1 MSDTASIVGRV
12 DEIHALRAFVDSSSD
27 GPMALVLTGEPGI
40 GKSTLWREGLRFAEE
55 RGFGICRCRPVDAEA
70 QLAFA
75 SLSDLLVDVAD
86 DELGALP
93 QPQRR
98 ALGVA
103 LLRAE
108 PDGLELPPRAV
119 AVATLGLLQHLAR
132 QRPIVVGID
141 DAQWMDQ
148 PSQRVLA
155 FVVRR
160 LRTERVGFLIATRAA
175 RENSILDDVE
185 QDAGVRVVEQQVVAL
200 DTGQVDTIV
209 RERVGDALSP
219 REVQK
224 LHEMAGGNP
233 MFALHLARAW
243 VDRGA
248 AIDGSLP
255 VPDTLLSVVGDRLDG
270 LGPAIE
276 VVQVAAMLR
285 RPTVSTVTGLLGP
298 GAFDQLR
305 SAESAGVVTLDG
317 ERVLLAH
324 PLLGSAAYS
333 RLDSAQRAQL
343 HARVAATVD
352 DIEEQGRHLALA
364 ADGPDAAVAEKL
376 DHAAHRAGARGAPD
390 ASAEL
395 WEAAARF
402 TPADQ
407 REAALERRLN
417 AARCVFELG
426 RVEWA
431 RAKLDDL
438 LLVDAPAGPTRAQA
452 LALRAWA
459 VASLEG
465 FGPAAQCFQSAL
477 DEVDAGSTTEIE
489 VLQGLAWSRHHN
501 DVPQAEEL
509 ARRAVAL
516 AELVGD
522 DEQIAVSQ
530 TLVDFLCSLGGKGIS
545 IDAVTRAVEVLQ
557 PSSRRLQIMC
567 RPDWLHGM
575 LLMWEDRLPEALQ
588 RFQTMRADAIA
599 RGDEQSLP
607 FVLFHLARAEL
618 LLGSWTTA
626 VATAAECVR
635 STIESG
641 QDSERPFS
649 ILINALVS
657 GHLGD
662 VAAAELEIVQGIAL
676 AERFGAGPALL
687 ELLATRGFLE
697 LSVGRFDDADRTL
710 GEVARM
716 ASDVGLLEPGLFRYH
731 GDAIEAKIALGR
743 LDEAEALI
751 DTARAAADALHR
763 PWLDL
768 VVGRG
773 TAALRAA
780 RGDLDGASEL
790 LSAVLHSDRAR
801 QPFER
806 ARTELV
812 LGTVHR
818 RNRQKRAAR
827 AALLA
832 AEAEFSRLGARIWLY
847 RARSELSRVGG
858 RAPSDDLTPTER
870 QVAELIAAGRTYR
883 EAAAELFISP
893 KTVQWNLSKVYSKLG
908 IRSRAELPG
917 RLKRD

>member
-1 MSDTASIVGRV
+1 MSDAAIIGRV
-12 DEIHALRAFVDSSSD
+12 DETQAVRVFVDSISG
-27 GPMALVLTGEPGI
+27 GPTALVLTGEPGI
-40 GKSTLWREGLRFAEE
+40 GKSTLWREGIRLAEE
-55 RGFGICRCRPVDAEA
+55 RGFRIHRCRPVDAEA
-70 QLAFA
+70 QLAFT

-86 DELGALP
+86 DDLGELP
-93 QPQRR
+93 QPQRH
-98 ALGVA
+98 ALEVA

-148 PSQRVLA
+148 PSRRVLA

-160 LRTERVGFLIATRAA
+160 LRAERVGLLIATRAA
-175 RENSILDDVE
+175 RENSILDDVDH
-185 QDAGVRVVEQQVVAL
+185 DAGVRVVEQQVAAL
-200 DTGQVDTIV
+200 DPGQVDTIV

-219 REVQK
+219 RDVQK

-243 VDRGA
+243 MDRGA
-248 AIDGSLP
+248 TTDGSLP

-276 VVQVAAMLR
+276 VVQVATMLC
-285 RPTVSTVTGLLGP
+285 RPTVSTVTALLGP

-305 SAESAGVVTLDG
+305 LAESAGVVTLDG

-333 RLDSAQRAQL
+333 RLDSAQRTRL

-364 ADGPDAAVAEKL
+364 TDGPDTAVAEKL
-376 DHAAHRAGARGAPD
+376 DHAARRAGARGAPD

-395 WEAAARF
+395 WDAAARL

-407 REAALERRLN
+407 REAARERRLN

-426 RVEWA
+426 RPE
-431 RAKLDDL
+431 RAKAQLDDI
-438 LLVDAPAGPTRAQA
+438 LVDAPAGPTRSQA

-465 FGPAAQCFQSAL
+465 FGPAARCFRSAL
-477 DEVDAGSTTEIE
+477 DEVDAGTPSEIE
-489 VLQGLAWSRHHN
+489 VLQGLAWSTHET
-501 DVPQAEEL
+501 DVRLAEPL
-509 ARRAVAL
+509 ARRAL
-516 AELVGD
+516 SSAELSGD
-522 DEQIAVSQ
+522 VEQIAVSQ

-545 IDAVTRAVEVLQ
+545 IDAVASAVEVVQ
-557 PSSRRLQIMC
+557 SSSRRLQIMC
-567 RPDWLHGM
+567 HPDWLHGM
-575 LLMWEDRLPEALQ
+575 LLVWEDRLPEGLQ
-588 RFQTMRADAIA
+588 RFQTMLADAIA

-607 FVLFHLARAEL
+607 FVLFHLARTEL
-618 LLGSWTTA
+618 LLGSWATA
-626 VATAAECVR
+626 VATSAECVR

-641 QDSERPFS
+641 QDSERPFAAVIS
-649 ILINALVS
+649 ALVS

-662 VAAAELEIVQGIAL
+662 VAAAEPEIVQGMAL
-676 AERFGAGPALL
+676 AERFGAHPALL

-710 GEVARM
+710 GQVARR
-716 ASDVGLLEPGLFRYH
+716 ASDIGLLEPGLFRYH
-731 GDAIEAKIALGR
+731 GDAVEAKIALGR
-743 LDEAEALI
+743 LDEAEALLE
-751 DTARAAADALHR
+751 TARATAYALHR

-780 RGDLDGASEL
+780 RGDLDGASDM
-790 LSAVLHSDRAR
+790 LSALLHGDRAR

-818 RNRQKRAAR
+818 RNRQKKAAR

-832 AEAEFSRLGARIWLY
+832 AEAEFSRLGARIWLD

-858 RAPSDDLTPTER
+858 RAASHDLTPTER

-917 RLKRD
+917 RLKED

>member
-1 MSDTASIVGRV
+1 MNDADTIIGRV
-12 DEIHALRAFVDSSSD
+12 DETHAVRAFVDSIND
-27 GPMALVLTGEPGI
+27 GPTALVLTGEPGI
-40 GKSTLWREGLRFAEE
+40 GKSTLWREGLRLAEE
-55 RGFGICRCRPVDAEA
+55 RGFGIHRCRPVGAEA
-70 QLAFA
+70 QLAFT

-86 DELGALP
+86 DDLGALP
-93 QPQRR
+93 QPQRHG
-98 ALGVA
+98 LEVA

-119 AVATLGLLQHLAR
+119 AVATIGLLQHLAR

-175 RENSILDDVE
+175 RENSILDDVDH
-185 QDAGVRVVEQQVVAL
+185 DAGVRVVEQQVAAL

-219 REVQK
+219 RDMQK

-243 VDRGA
+243 VARGA
-248 AIDGSLP
+248 TTDGSLP

-276 VVQVAAMLR
+276 VVQVATMLC
-285 RPTVSTVTGLLGP
+285 RPTISTVTGLLGP

-305 SAESAGVVTLDG
+305 LAESAGVLTLDG
-317 ERVLLAH
+317 ERVLLVH
-324 PLLGSAAYS
+324 PLLGSAAYT
-333 RLDSAQRAQL
+333 RLDPARRTQL

-364 ADGPDAAVAEKL
+364 SDGPDAAVAEKL
-376 DHAAHRAGARGAPD
+376 DHAARRAETRGAPD

-395 WEAAARF
+395 WDAAARF
-402 TPADQ
+402 TPAHQ
-407 REAALERRLN
+407 REAARQRRLN

-426 RVEWA
+426 RVE
-431 RAKLDDL
+431 RAKAQLDDI
-438 LLVDAPAGPTRAQA
+438 LVDAPAGPTRAQA

-459 VASLEG
+459 VSSLEG
-465 FGPAAQCFQSAL
+465 FGPAARCFQSAL
-477 DEVDAGSTTEIE
+477 DEGGAGSTAEIE
-489 VLQGLAWSRHHN
+489 VLQGLAWSRHHT
-501 DVPQAEEL
+501 DVPLAELL
-509 ARRAVAL
+509 ARRALAL
-516 AELVGD
+516 AELGGD

-530 TLVDFLCSLGGKGIS
+530 TLVDFLCSLGGKAIS
-545 IDAVTRAVEVLQ
+545 IDAVATAVEVVQ
-557 PSSRRLQIMC
+557 SGSRRLQIMC

-588 RFQTMRADAIA
+588 RFQNMRADAIA

-618 LLGSWTTA
+618 LLGSWTIA
-626 VATAAECVR
+626 AATAAECVR

-649 ILINALVS
+649 VLINALVRS
-657 GHLGD
+657 HLGD
-662 VAAAELEIVQGIAL
+662 VAAAELEIVEGMAL
-676 AERFGAGPALL
+676 ADRFGVGPANL
-687 ELLATRGFLE
+687 ELLAARGFLE
-697 LSVGRFDDADRTL
+697 LSVGRYDDADRTL
-710 GEVARM
+710 GQVARV
-716 ASDVGLLEPGLFRYH
+716 ANDIGLVEPGLFRYH

-743 LDEAEALI
+743 LDEAEALL
-751 DTARAAADALHR
+751 DTTRATADALHR

-780 RGDLDGASEL
+780 RGDLDGASEM
-790 LSAVLHSDRAR
+790 LSAVLHSDRAH

-818 RNRQKRAAR
+818 RNRQKKAAR
-827 AALLA
+827 TALLT
-832 AEAEFSRLGARIWLY
+832 AEAEFSRLGARIWLD

-858 RAPSDDLTPTER
+858 RAASDDLTPTER

-917 RLKRD
+917 RLKED

>member
-1 MSDTASIVGRV
+1 MSDAATIIGRV
-12 DEIHALRAFVDSSSD
+12 DETHAVRAFVDSISD
-27 GPMALVLTGEPGI
+27 GPTALVLTGEPGI
-40 GKSTLWREGLRFAEE
+40 GKSTLWREGLRLAEE
-55 RGFGICRCRPVDAEA
+55 RGFGIHRCRPVDAEA
-70 QLAFA
+70 QLAFT

-86 DELGALP
+86 DDLGALP
-93 QPQRR
+93 QPQRH
-98 ALGVA
+98 ALEVA

-148 PSQRVLA
+148 PSRRVLA

-175 RENSILDDVE
+175 RANSILHDVDH
-185 QDAGVRVVEQQVVAL
+185 DAGMRVVEQQLAAL
-200 DTGQVDTIV
+200 DTSQVDTIV

-219 REVQK
+219 RDVQK

-248 AIDGSLP
+248 TTHGSHP

-276 VVQVAAMLR
+276 VVQVATMLC
-285 RPTVSTVTGLLGP
+285 RPTVATVTGLLGP
-298 GAFDQLR
+298 GAFDHLR

-324 PLLGSAAYS
+324 PLLGSAAYA
-333 RLDSAQRAQL
+333 RLDSAQRTQL

-376 DHAAHRAGARGAPD
+376 DQAARRAEARCAPD

-395 WEAAARF
+395 WEAAARL

-407 REAALERRLN
+407 REGARERRLN
-417 AARCVFELG
+417 AARCMFELG
-426 RVEWA
+426 RIE
-431 RAKLDDL
+431 RAKAQLDEI
-438 LLVDAPAGPTRAQA
+438 LVDAPAGPTRAHA
-452 LALRAWA
+452 LALRAWV
-459 VASLEG
+459 VAALEG
-465 FGPAAQCFQSAL
+465 WGPATRCFQSAL
-477 DEVDAGSTTEIE
+477 DEVEAGSTSEIE
-489 VLQGLAWSRHHN
+489 VLQGLAWSTHQT
-501 DVPQAEEL
+501 DVRLAEPL
-509 ARRAVAL
+509 ARRALAL
-516 AELVGD
+516 AELGGD

-530 TLVDFLCSLGGKGIS
+530 TLVDFLCSLSGQGIS
-545 IDAVTRAVEVLQ
+545 IDAVARAVDVVE
-557 PSSRRLQIMC
+557 SGSRRLQIMC

-588 RFQTMRADAIA
+588 RFQTMRSEAIA

-607 FVLFHLARAEL
+607 FVLFNLARAEL
-618 LLGSWTTA
+618 LLGRWSTA
-626 VATAAECVR
+626 VATAAECAR

-641 QDSERPFS
+641 QDSERPFAAV
-649 ILINALVS
+649 INASVS

-662 VAAAELEIVQGIAL
+662 VAAAEPEIAQGMAL
-676 AERFGAGPALL
+676 AERFDVRPALL
-687 ELLATRGFLE
+687 ELLATRGFVE

-710 GEVARM
+710 DEVARM
-716 ASDVGLLEPGLFRYH
+716 ASDVGLLEPGLLRYH

-743 LDEAEALI
+743 LDEAEALLE
-751 DTARAAADALHR
+751 TARATADTLHR

-773 TAALRAA
+773 AAALQAA
-780 RGDLDGASEL
+780 RGDLDGASEM
-790 LSAVLHSDRAR
+790 LSGVLHSDRAR

-818 RNRQKRAAR
+818 RNRQKKAAR
-827 AALLA
+827 TALMA
-832 AEAEFSRLGARIWLY
+832 AEAEFSRLGARVWLD

-858 RAPSDDLTPTER
+858 RAGSDVLTPTER

-917 RLKRD
+917 RLKED

>member
-1 MSDTASIVGRV
+1 MSDAGSIVGRV
-12 DEIHALRAFVDSSSD
+12 DEIHALRAFVNSSRY
-27 GPMALVLTGEPGI
+27 GPAALVFTGEPGI

-70 QLAFA
+70 QLAFT
-75 SLSDLLVDVAD
+75 SLSDLLVEVAD
-86 DELGALP
+86 DDLGALP
-93 QPQRR
+93 EPQRR

-132 QRPIVVGID
+132 QNPIVVGID

-185 QDAGVRVVEQQVVAL
+185 PDAGVRVVEQQVVAL
-200 DTGQVDTIV
+200 DTGQIDTIV

-219 REVQK
+219 RDVQK

-248 AIDGSLP
+248 TTDGSLP
-255 VPDTLLSVVGDRLDG
+255 VPDTLLSVVSDRLDG

-333 RLDSAQRAQL
+333 RLDSAQRTQL

-364 ADGPDAAVAEKL
+364 ADGPDGAVAEKL
-376 DHAAHRAGARGAPD
+376 DHAALRAGARGAPD

-395 WEAAARF
+395 WDAAARF

-407 REAALERRLN
+407 REAARERRLN
-417 AARCVFELG
+417 ATRCVFELG
-426 RVEWA
+426 RVERA
-431 RAKLDDL
+431 KAKLDD

-465 FGPAAQCFQSAL
+465 FGPAARCFQSAL
-477 DEVDAGSTTEIE
+477 DEVDAGSTMEIE
-489 VLQGLAWSRHHN
+489 VLQGLAWSRHLN
-501 DVPQAEEL
+501 DVPLAEQL
-509 ARRAVAL
+509 ARRALAL
-516 AELVGD
+516 AELGGD

-545 IDAVTRAVEVLQ
+545 IDAVARAVEVVQ

-662 VAAAELEIVQGIAL
+662 VAAAELEIVQGMAL

-716 ASDVGLLEPGLFRYH
+716 ASDIGLLEPGLFRYH

-743 LDEAEALI
+743 LDEAEALLE
-751 DTARAAADALHR
+751 TARATADALHR

-773 TAALRAA
+773 SAALRAA

-790 LSAVLHSDRAR
+790 LSAVLLSDRAR

-818 RNRQKRAAR
+818 RNRQKKAAR
-827 AALLA
+827 TALLA
-832 AEAEFSRLGARIWLY
+832 AEAEFSRLGARIWLD

-858 RAPSDDLTPTER
+858 RAASDDLTPTER